1 MKRQTV
7 IEIFV
12 AALFLLFLFA
22 AILKGATFQ
31 QYIYD
36 MRTQPL
42 PNWMIWLAT
51 YGLPPFH
58 LALAVLLIP
67 AKTRL
72 SALYASTALMLV
84 YTLYISGM
92 YFEWIDDRPCS
103 CTGITR
109 NMSWGQHFWFNVGFL
124 TVSALALILTLLPK
138 KSGSAP
144 DGKGYRYP
152 LAQLPS

>member
-1 MKRQTV
+1 MKRETI
-7 IEIFV
+7 IEISV
-12 AALFLLFLFA
+12 AVLFLLYLFA
-22 AILKGATFQ
+22 AILKGVTFQ
-31 QYIYD
+31 QYTYD

-42 PNWMIWLAT
+42 PGWLIWLAT

-58 LALAVLLIP
+58 LALAILLIP
-67 AKTRL
+67 VKTRL
-72 SALYASTALMLV
+72 AALYTSTALMMI

-109 NMSWGQHFWFNVGFL
+109 NMSWGQHLWFNIGFL
-124 TVSALALILTLLPK
+124 TVSASALMLSLLPK
-138 KSGSAP
+138 KARSIP

-152 LAQLPS
+152 VVQLPS